1 MAVEALHCG
10 LNPRGIDHP
19 ARAEGIK
26 LQIEGEGVESQVI
39 KNKSFQK
46 VLDHKGTP
54 KRLQAEAETTKSATV
69 KLSKP
74 VALWT
79 QQDVCKWLK
88 KHCPNQ
94 YQIYSESFKQHDI
107 TGRAL
112 LRLTDKKLE
121 RMGIAQEN
129 LRQHILQQVL
139 QLKVREE
146 VRNLRLLTQDLPN
159 SSGASVV
166 IKSCD
171 SPEPHASVPPPWI
184 QPVHTHSCLIP
195 PAWPPRQKERRPCQ
209 L

>member
-1 MAVEALHCG
+1 MTGQARRRTGPEDSTTDPATPGPPHDPCLPALHCG

-26 LQIEGEGVESQVI
+26 LQIEGEGVESQSI
-39 KNKSFQK
+39 KNKNFQK
-46 VLDHKGTP
+46 VLDQKGTP
-54 KRLQAEAETTKSATV
+54 KRLPAEAETAKSATV

-94 YQIYSESFKQHDI
+94 YQIYR
-107 TGRAL
+107 RAL

-146 VRNLRLLTQDLPN
+146 VRNLQLLTQ
-159 SSGASVV
+159 ASTEG
-166 IKSCD
+166 
-171 SPEPHASVPPPWI
+171 SP
-184 QPVHTHSCLIP
+184 
-195 PAWPPRQKERRPCQ
+195 
-209 L
+209 